1 MTGIYRP
8 RVKAFRDLMIKD
20 LPRAPN
26 NKASRTALEAMPTC
40 RLVQVAHW
48 SSEIR
53 PFVIGVSERLC
64 RAKSNR
70 GDLPRPLD

>member
-8 RVKAFRDLMIKD
+8 RVKAFRNSMIKD

-40 RLVQVAHW
+40 
-48 SSEIR
+48 
-53 PFVIGVSERLC
+53 
-64 RAKSNR
+64 
-70 GDLPRPLD
+70 